1 MNNETLMPIMQ
12 NAISKLGNKI
22 AQLEVDLSLSH
33 AQVELQQEQI
43 NSLVSELDKFKN
55 EEKEKEETL

>member
-1 MNNETLMPIMQ
+1 MQ
-12 NAISKLGNKI
+12 KAVGKLADKI

-43 NSLVSELDKFKN
+43 NSLVSELDKFK
-55 EEKEKEETL
+55 EEEVEKEETL